1 MHISEQIFEKLS
13 SAVINADSE
22 LTREAAVEALDQ
34 GIDAY
39 DALTQGLMKGIE
51 IVGEKFGNKEYFISD
66 VLMSAQAMQA
76 GLEIL
81 EPHLKAKKSSGHGKV
96 LIGTAFTDIHTIGKN
111 IVKIMLQASGFDV
124 IDIGENVLPETF
136 LENVK
141 KYNPDVLAMSGIIS
155 SARAEMEKTIEALER
170 EGLRDRVRIIIG
182 GAATSEE
189 FAKKIDADAYGSDAQ
204 DAVQKVKK
212 LIE

>member
-1 MHISEQIFEKLS
+1 M
-13 SAVINADSE
+13 
-22 LTREAAVEALDQ
+22 DQ

-189 FAKKIDADAYGSDAQ
+189 FAKKIGADAYGSDAQ